1 MARKHRHRE
10 NGVTKM
16 HTIIGGFEAVF
27 DDLAKLPQVQ
37 SVITGVISPNKSE
50 HEELTFQYFTDSGL
64 KLLAKTTDAVQEVF
78 LVAKDKHG
86 ALAELRARGHLN
98 ERVKSTMS
106 TNKKKQGKK
115 PASGIAGNTPRRD
128 QRYNQNDLPK
138 DKPTTLKDLL
148 SPEQLA
154 KLTEQSNELK
164 EKEKTEQEA
173 KRKAEVDRRE
183 KEKKELESNFEYL
196 LNNSKMDWKNFK

>member
-1 MARKHRHRE
+1 MGRKHRHRE

-16 HTIIGGFEAVF
+16 HTIIGGYEAVL
-27 DDLAKLPQVQ
+27 DDIATLPGVQ

-64 KLLAKTTDAVQEVF
+64 KLLAKTTEAVQEIFV
-78 LVAKDKHG
+78 VTKDKSG
-86 ALAELRARGHLN
+86 VLTLLRQRGHLN

-106 TNKKKQGKK
+106 KKQKSGKK
-115 PASGIAGNTPRRD
+115 PAAGIAGNTPRHD
-128 QRYNQNDLPK
+128 QRYNQQDLPK

-148 SPEQLA
+148 SPDMLA
-154 KLTEQSNELK
+154 KLTEQSNEMK
-164 EKEKTEQEA
+164 EQERTA
-173 KRKAEVDRRE
+173 QENKRKAEVERRE

-196 LNNSKMDWKNFK
+196 LNNTKLDWKNFK